1 MAADLLAGS
10 VLVVYLAILVAL
22 FAYGLDFLYL
32 TFVALRTTD
41 RQPPTAVPATWPRVT
56 VQLPVFNELYV
67 VRRLID
73 AAAQLRYPADRLEI
87 QVLDDS
93 SDETTAIVA
102 DRVASWRSQGVD
114 IRHVRRT
121 DRRGFKAGAL
131 AHGLGLASGEL
142 MAIFDADFVPQP
154 DFLTRTVPVLVAD
167 PGLAFVQARW
177 GHTNRDHSLLT
188 RLQALSID
196 GHFAVQQAGRWAS
209 GRWFNFNGTAGLW
222 RRAAMVAA
230 GGWEHDTLTEDLD
243 ISYRAFLAGWR
254 AAYVRAVEAPAELP
268 ASFNAYRRQQHR
280 WARGSFENAA
290 KHLPAI
296 WHSDLSL
303 GRKTSATLHLTGYGI
318 QILLLALS
326 LIYPALLFLSS
337 RTSFVVAPLTIVGV
351 FNLTTLAPTLLYTVG
366 QRQLGRR
373 WAAELPA
380 VLALSA
386 LGAGMMVNTAR
397 AALQALGG
405 RPAVFERTPKF
416 GLGAGRQD
424 WLRLRYQLR
433 VDPIV
438 FVEAG
443 LAALDLW
450 TCSYALAIGSWGVA
464 LYAGLFAAGLAAT
477 VGITVTQALR
487 AAWAGRP
494 SAPPAAPP
502 PPAWTERAPSPP
514 ARTERAAPPPAEVL
528 AERSA

>member
-1 MAADLLAGS
+1 MLADLAAAS
-10 VLVVYLAILVAL
+10 VLVAYLAILVAL

-32 TFVALRTTD
+32 TFVALRTTS
-41 RQPPTAVPATWPRVT
+41 RRPPSAVPAVWPRVT
-56 VQLPVFNELYV
+56 VQLPVYNELYV

-73 AAAQLRYPADRLEI
+73 AAVRLTYPADRLEI
-87 QVLDDS
+87 QILDDS
-93 SDETTAIVA
+93 SDETAAVVA
-102 DRVASWRSQGVD
+102 ELVAGWRARGVD
-114 IRHVRRT
+114 IRHVQRR

-142 MAIFDADFVPQP
+142 IAIFDADFIPRP
-154 DFLTRTVPVLVAD
+154 DFLARTVPVLVAD

-177 GHTNRDHSLLT
+177 GHTNRDYSLLT

-222 RRAAMVAA
+222 RRTAMVAA

-254 AAYVRAVEAPAELP
+254 AAYIRTVEAPAELP

-280 WARGSFENAA
+280 WARGSFECAI
-290 KHLPAI
+290 KHLPGI
-296 WHSDLSL
+296 WRSELTL
-303 GRKTSATLHLTGYGI
+303 GRKVAATLHLTGYGI

-326 LIYPALLFLSS
+326 LLYPALLLLSS
-337 RTSFVVAPLTIVGV
+337 RTSFVVAPLTIIGV

-373 WAAELPA
+373 WATELPA

-397 AALQALGG
+397 AALQALVG
-405 RPAVFERTPKF
+405 RSAVFERTPKF
-416 GLGAGRQD
+416 GLIEGRQD

-433 VDPIV
+433 MDRIV
-438 FVEAG
+438 FIEAA
-443 LAALDLW
+443 LAALDAW
-450 TCSYALAIGSWGVA
+450 TCLYALAVGSWGIA
-464 LYAGLFAAGLAAT
+464 LYAGIFGAGLAAT
-477 VGITVTQALR
+477 VSITVAQALR
-487 AAWAGRP
+487 AAWVGRRS
-494 SAPPAAPP
+494 SALAAVPAAGLGEHAGPP
-502 PPAWTERAPSPP
+502 PQ
-514 ARTERAAPPPAEVL
+514 EVL
-528 AERSA
+528 PDRSA